1 MAFLLLESLDH
12 FTGEQFIPI
21 KGILAVAEQ
30 LRGNSPVIGK
40 MSNVINFEKK
50 KKRTHWRFYAAYI
63 ENIKRSCLIVINDSK
78 GK

>member
-1 MAFLLLESLDH
+1 MAFLLLESLDN

-40 MSNVINFEKK
+40 MSNVINFEKRRK
-50 KKRTHWRFYAAYI
+50 EHIGVFMQHI
-63 ENIKRSCLIVINDSK
+63 ENIKRSCLIVMNDSK